1 MFDRTERGLLA
12 RWWWTVD
19 RPLLGVLGLLAL
31 SGLIMVFRVQSAC
44 GRQARPAVLAFCHAP
59 SDLSGR
65 RLRFSSSAV
74 RCFRRAAFFRAAT
87 GLLGLSLVML
97 VLTLLIVGAE
107 SHGATRWISFGAF
120 AIQPGEFA
128 KPALIVVGAALLAR
142 APGLDNAWPVLGLAM
157 VTMLLL
163 LAQPDVGMALMVGA
177 VVAVQ
182 LFVAGLPWLLVILA
196 LVLSLGILWQAYHWF
211 PHVAGRIDR
220 FLDPASGDHYQ
231 VGLALKAVKSAAW
244 FGSGPGEG
252 RLKNQ
257 IPDAHSDFVF
267 AVAAEEFGL
276 IACLLLIGL
285 FSFIVLRGLR
295 RTELVSDRFALIAGA
310 GLLAHFGLQAM
321 VNLGVNLSVL
331 PATGMTLPFISYGG
345 SALCAMAIGMG
356 MFLALTRRRLGQ
368 GAASTWS
375 IAMNRPVIITAG
387 GTGGHMFPA
396 LALASELER
405 RGRTVALA
413 CDERGARFLPE
424 DMAWFK
430 VRASS
435 PSGSVGK
442 RSSGIFRLGL
452 GLLQSWWWL
461 KRQKAFG
468 RRRIR
473 ELCLRAGRRGCGP
486 FEAAAPGA

>member
-31 SGLIMVFRVQSAC
+31 SGLIMVFASSPPVAVRLGLPSWHFVTRHLIYLA
-44 GRQARPAVLAFCHAP
+44 PAVLLLCGC
-59 SDLSGR
+59 SLLSPRG
-65 RLRFSSSAV
+65 V
-74 RCFRRAAFFRAAT
+74 YRAAT
-87 GLLGLSLVML
+87 ALLGISLAML
-97 VLTLLIVGAE
+97 VAALFIGVET
-107 SHGATRWISFGAF
+107 HGATRWISFGAF
-120 AIQPGEFA
+120 AVQPGEFA
-128 KPALIVVGAALLAR
+128 KPALIVVGAATLAR
-142 APGLDNAWPVLGLAM
+142 APGLDNAWPVLGLGM

-177 VVAVQ
+177 VLAVQ
-182 LFVAGLPWLLVILA
+182 LFIAGLPWLLVLA
-196 LVLSLGILWQAYHWF
+196 ALGISLLILWQAYHWF

-345 SALCAMAIGMG
+345 SALCAMSIGMG
-356 MFLALTRRRLGQ
+356 MFLALTRRRLGH
-368 GAASTWS
+368 GAA
-375 IAMNRPVIITAG
+375 P
-387 GTGGHMFPA
+387 
-396 LALASELER
+396 
-405 RGRTVALA
+405 
-413 CDERGARFLPE
+413 
-424 DMAWFK
+424 
-430 VRASS
+430 
-435 PSGSVGK
+435 
-442 RSSGIFRLGL
+442 
-452 GLLQSWWWL
+452 
-461 KRQKAFG
+461 
-468 RRRIR
+468 
-473 ELCLRAGRRGCGP
+473 
-486 FEAAAPGA
+486 PGASP

>member
-31 SGLIMVFRVQSAC
+31 SGLIMVFASSPPVAIRLGLPSWHFVTRHLIYLAP
-44 GRQARPAVLAFCHAP
+44 AAVLLIGC
-59 SDLSGR
+59 SLLSPRG
-65 RLRFSSSAV
+65 V
-74 RCFRRAAFFRAAT
+74 YRAAT
-87 GLLGLSLVML
+87 GLLAFSLLML
-97 VLTLLIVGAE
+97 VATLLIGVE
-107 SHGATRWISFGAF
+107 TNGATRWISFGSF
-120 AIQPGEFA
+120 AVQPGEFA
-128 KPALIVVGAALLAR
+128 KPALIVVAAALLAK
-142 APGLDNAWPVLGLAM
+142 APGLDNAWPVLGLGL
-157 VTMLLL
+157 VTMILL

-177 VVAVQ
+177 VLAVQ
-182 LFVAGLPWLLVILA
+182 LFVAGLPWLLVLGAMILS
-196 LVLSLGILWQAYHWF
+196 VGILWQAYLWF

-252 RLKNQ
+252 RLKTQ

-276 IACLLLIGL
+276 IACLILIGL
-285 FSFIVLRGLR
+285 FSFVVLRGLR

-356 MFLALTRRRLGQ
+356 MFLALTRRRYGH
-368 GAASTWS
+368 G
-375 IAMNRPVIITAG
+375 TA
-387 GTGGHMFPA
+387 P
-396 LALASELER
+396 
-405 RGRTVALA
+405 
-413 CDERGARFLPE
+413 
-424 DMAWFK
+424 
-430 VRASS
+430 
-435 PSGSVGK
+435 
-442 RSSGIFRLGL
+442 
-452 GLLQSWWWL
+452 
-461 KRQKAFG
+461 
-468 RRRIR
+468 
-473 ELCLRAGRRGCGP
+473 
-486 FEAAAPGA
+486 PGASP

>member
-19 RPLLGVLGLLAL
+19 RPLLGVLGLLAI
-31 SGLIMVFRVQSAC
+31 SGLIMTFAASPPVAVRLGLPSWHFITRHLVYLAP
-44 GRQARPAVLAFCHAP
+44 AAVLLVGC
-59 SDLSGR
+59 SLLSPRG
-65 RLRFSSSAV
+65 V
-74 RCFRRAAFFRAAT
+74 YRAAVA
-87 GLLGLSLVML
+87 LLALSLLML
-97 VLTLLIVGAE
+97 VLTLMIGVETNG
-107 SHGATRWISFGAF
+107 STRWISFGAF
-120 AIQPGEFA
+120 ALQPGEFA

-142 APGLDNAWPVLGLAM
+142 APGLDNAWPVLGLGL

-177 VVAVQ
+177 VLGVQ
-182 LFVAGLPWLLVILA
+182 LFVAGLPWLLVLGA
-196 LVLSLGILWQAYHWF
+196 LGVSLLLLWQAYLWF

-276 IACLLLIGL
+276 IACLILIGL
-285 FSFIVLRGLR
+285 FSFVVLRGLR

-345 SALCAMAIGMG
+345 SALCAMASGMG
-356 MFLALTRRRLGQ
+356 MFLALTRRRHGH
-368 GAASTWS
+368 GAA
-375 IAMNRPVIITAG
+375 P
-387 GTGGHMFPA
+387 
-396 LALASELER
+396 
-405 RGRTVALA
+405 
-413 CDERGARFLPE
+413 
-424 DMAWFK
+424 
-430 VRASS
+430 
-435 PSGSVGK
+435 
-442 RSSGIFRLGL
+442 
-452 GLLQSWWWL
+452 
-461 KRQKAFG
+461 
-468 RRRIR
+468 
-473 ELCLRAGRRGCGP
+473 
-486 FEAAAPGA
+486 PGASP